1 MGAGT
6 GSPASALVSK
16 RILLATSPSAALRH
30 KQTVGFPNS
39 SRQPL
44 LKSRDALACTI
55 INHRRLNI
63 TWPQQFPNAAFHK
76 NLYGFIEDLQ
86 DDLDLWIQ
94 NGQRGQAYLGTVL
107 LIVC

>member
-1 MGAGT
+1 M
-6 GSPASALVSK
+6 
-16 RILLATSPSAALRH
+16 RH

-44 LKSRDALACTI
+44 LNNRDALGCTI